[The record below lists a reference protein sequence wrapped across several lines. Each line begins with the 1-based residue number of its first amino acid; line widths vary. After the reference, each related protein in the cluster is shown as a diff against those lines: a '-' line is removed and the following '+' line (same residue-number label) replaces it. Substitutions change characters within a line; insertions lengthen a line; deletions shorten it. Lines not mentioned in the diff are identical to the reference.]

1 MSYFSD
7 LLTQLVAISETLP
20 GADGQLARA
29 YYKLSLICADTQR
42 TGESEKYKDQA
53 LQVRASLRPTEKDAP
68 FEEQEFAKLNLFML
82 W

>member
-1 MSYFSD
+1 MSLFSD

-29 YYKLSLICADTQR
+29 YYKLSIISTDTQR
-42 TGESEKYKDQA
+42 TGESEKYKEQA
-53 LQVRASLRPTEKDAP
+53 LRVRASIHLTEKDAP
-68 FEEQEFAKLNLFML
+68 FEEQEFAKLTPFML